1 MPSLKLFV
9 ATAGNVAD
17 NKEYSFSSTL
27 RVPGKEDE
35 VAHLSFSRVNWG
47 CCFVCRYNPYVL
59 LTKINSTFP
68 CALKIFDAKN
78 SSCPNL
84 VKVDEI

>member
-9 ATAGNVAD
+9 VTAGNLAD
-17 NKEYSFSSTL
+17 KEYNFSSTL
-27 RVPGKEDE
+27 IVPGKEGE

-47 CCFVCRYNPYVL
+47 CCFVCRYNPHVL
-59 LTKINSTFP
+59 LTKINSTFS

-84 VKVDEI
+84 VKVDEM

>member
-1 MPSLKLFV
+1 MKWHTRASV
-9 ATAGNVAD
+9 G
-17 NKEYSFSSTL
+17 
-27 RVPGKEDE
+27 
-35 VAHLSFSRVNWG
+35 VNWG
-47 CCFVCRYNPYVL
+47 CCFVCRYNPYAL

-84 VKVDEI
+84 VKVDEIQQREESTPRD